1 MKKRAPHQNLAF
13 SHGVLI
19 RFVVIALMSAAVMS
33 MPVYAADNQL
43 SEYVG
48 ANGYVEKWIVRDGF
62 VANHILNAEKKVGEV
77 VYISTEGKLIFSYPF
92 SGEEVLNVSAS
103 QEDIYILFRKPTD
116 TRKGKY
122 YVGKYSVIRC
132 SYAGKCAVEKIFA
145 QGVFDIEAHAKGF
158 FAVTYDFDAYRSV
171 ETMTFPIIS
180 QILDISGLNERVV
193 CCYPSGA
200 PSALSYT
207 INEGLFAMLDVV
219 REDSWFSEGVY
230 KITSDLSYERI
241 PNYTPLKPRGKYDY
255 PLFCQEFMISGN
267 IFFCV
272 DRYYDAQYR
281 QINYKIYKIGRKQE
295 FLGSYTSVAKPVVD
309 SNGSVIILSPEFEF
323 VKLE

>member
-1 MKKRAPHQNLAF
+1 MKKHVSRQLLAC
-13 SHGVLI
+13 SH
-19 RFVVIALMSAAVMS
+19 VILMRLVAIMLASAVIMVM
-33 MPVYAADNQL
+33 PIYAASNQL

-62 VANHILNAEKKVGEV
+62 VANHILNAENKVGEI
-77 VYISTEGKLIFSYPF
+77 VYVSTEGKVIFSYPF

-103 QEDIYILFRKPTD
+103 QEDVYILFRKPTD
-116 TRKGKY
+116 PRKGKY

-158 FAVTYDFDAYRSV
+158 FAVTYDFDAYRSA
-171 ETMTFPIIS
+171 EGMTFPIIS
-180 QILDISGLNERVV
+180 LILDISGHNERVV

-200 PSALSYT
+200 PSTLSYT
-207 INEGLFAMLDVV
+207 IDEGLFAMLDVV

-241 PNYTPLKPRGKYDY
+241 PNYTPLKLLGKYDY
-255 PLFCQEFMISGN
+255 PISCRDFMISGN

-272 DRYYDAQYR
+272 DRYYDARYR
-281 QINYKIYKIGRKQE
+281 QIMYKIYKIGRKQE
-295 FLGSYTSVAKPVVD
+295 FLGSYTSLAKPVID
-309 SNGSVIILSPEFEF
+309 SSGSVIILSPEFEF